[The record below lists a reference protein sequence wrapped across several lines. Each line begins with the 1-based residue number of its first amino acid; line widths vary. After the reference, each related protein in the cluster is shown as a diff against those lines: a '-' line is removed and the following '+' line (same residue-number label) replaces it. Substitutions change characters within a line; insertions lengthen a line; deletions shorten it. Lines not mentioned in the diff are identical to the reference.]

1 MGKQVLVQFSVLYVL
16 SDIHGEVV
24 ALGVVNVVAEVVQ
37 KREAAPTEPLL
48 DEGVLDSKPG

>member
-24 ALGVVNVVAEVVQ
+24 ALGVVNVVVEVVQ
-37 KREAAPTEPLL
+37 KCEAVPTEPLL

>member
-1 MGKQVLVQFSVLYVL
+1 ML

-24 ALGVVNVVAEVVQ
+24 ALGVVNVVVEVVQ